1 MGAVAVRPLKLYT
14 NRDIGESAEHKK
26 MVQSRERSHNIVL
39 VPADAANSPVGQ
51 PRSTSMN
58 HGMQGSA
65 VVIAEAASRGQLGNS
80 GLAHSAEQSADL
92 AGAAMST

>member
-1 MGAVAVRPLKLYT
+1 MAVRPLNLYT
-14 NRDIGESAEHKK
+14 NSDIDELAEHKQ
-26 MVQSRERSHNIVL
+26 MVQSREKSHNIVL
-39 VPADAANSPVGQ
+39 VPADAANSPAGQ

-65 VVIAEAASRGQLGNS
+65 VVTAEAASRGQLGDS